1 MSYRVIQWATGAM
14 GKTCLRAII
23 DHPAMELVGVYV
35 YGEGKAGLDAGEIAR
50 RPPTGVIA
58 TRDAEAILALDADV
72 VIHCARL
79 APPYGSDHADLVRL
93 LASGKN
99 VISINGHSRP
109 QYWGPERC
117 AALEAACAEGG
128 TTLMNAGINPGFI
141 AEQLAVVATGVCSR
155 VDHIE
160 VTEAAD
166 GRNMRSPDY
175 VFGIL
180 GFGADPASL
189 DLADPDWAPA
199 AAVNGMYE
207 ELLAAVA
214 ERLGWTLE
222 RVVTD
227 HQVFAA
233 TEDLHIAAG
242 VIRRG
247 TASHLNLRWRGIV
260 AGKPKITLSIHWH
273 MESAHLEDPEPHLW
287 RIRIDGEPG
296 VRISVDLVKRP
307 DDATRTEAEQLG
319 LAGSVI
325 NSIPVICA
333 APPGL
338 QTRPLATPFQAS
350 LGPNASA

>member
-1 MSYRVIQWATGAM
+1 
-14 GKTCLRAII
+14 
-23 DHPAMELVGVYV
+23 
-35 YGEGKAGLDAGEIAR
+35 LDAGEIAR
-50 RPPTGVIA
+50 RPATGVIA
-58 TRDAEAILALDADV
+58 TRDVDEILALDADV
-72 VIHCARL
+72 VIHCPRL
-79 APPYGSDHADLVRL
+79 APPYGSDHPELVRV

-117 AALEAACAEGG
+117 AALEAACVEGG
-128 TTLMNAGINPGFI
+128 ATLMNAGINPGFI

-155 VDHIE
+155 LDRVE
-160 VTEAAD
+160 VVEAAD
-166 GRNMRSPDY
+166 GRNMKSPDY
-175 VFGIL
+175 VFGVL

-189 DLADPDWAPA
+189 DLDDPNWPPA

-207 ELLAAVA
+207 ELLSTMA
-214 ERLGWTLE
+214 ERLGWTLD

-260 AGKPKITLSIHWH
+260 GGEPRLTLSIHWH
-273 MESAHLEDPEPHLW
+273 MESAHLEDPDPHLW

-296 VRISVDLVKRP
+296 VRISVDLVKRA
-307 DDATRTEAEQLG
+307 DDTTRTEAEQLG

-325 NSIPVICA
+325 NTIPLVCA

-338 QTRPLATPFQAS
+338 QMRPLASPFQAS
-350 LGPNASA
+350 FAR